1 MQQGIHGG
9 INGINRKEETG
20 STLGSQ
26 ASNTLV
32 TLTPPSALVTFGCNP
47 CFPSG
52 IAHNPERFGRWE
64 AGGNMNKTGLLL
76 LLVASFA
83 CAQSTP
89 LLTSTMVATPKANG
103 TVDTTVGMPFV
114 RYQTP
119 TAADIYCAGFISKDR
134 LPDANFVNGGLHTPT
149 STKFE
154 IGEIVYLTGT
164 GYQVGQLYSV
174 IRELKDVNK
183 YEIYAGMRKLV
194 ASVGHPYGEIGRVRV
209 VDARSHSAIA
219 EVEFSCDPINPG
231 DTIAPFV
238 EKPPV
243 TFHVPGHFDRFAP
256 SEGKLTG
263 RILLGKDFDAV
274 LGSGEKLYMNVG
286 SNQGVKVGDY
296 FRVVRSYTAAIQNPV
311 DSLMFKTQSAEDT
324 QVRSPTY
331 EAKYFTKG
339 TGANIHVSDLPR
351 RAVGE
356 IVVLSTT
363 PNSSAGMV
371 VFALE
376 DIYPGDV
383 VVVDQQD

>member
-1 MQQGIHGG
+1 M
-9 INGINRKEETG
+9 K
-20 STLGSQ
+20 
-26 ASNTLV
+26 
-32 TLTPPSALVTFGCNP
+32 
-47 CFPSG
+47 
-52 IAHNPERFGRWE
+52 
-64 AGGNMNKTGLLL
+64 KTGLLL
-76 LLVASFA
+76 LLAASFA

-89 LLTSTMVATPKANG
+89 LLTSTMVATPNANG
-103 TVDTTVGMPFV
+103 TVDTTMGMPFV

-134 LPDANFVNGGLHTPT
+134 LPDANYVNGGLDTPD

-154 IGEIVYLTGT
+154 IGDIIYLTGT

-183 YEIYAGMRKLV
+183 YEMYAGMRKLV
-194 ASVGHPYGEIGRVRV
+194 ASVGHPYGEIGRVRI
-209 VDARSHSAIA
+209 VDQRSHSAIA
-219 EVEFSCDPINPG
+219 EVAFSCDPINPG
-231 DTIAPFV
+231 DTVVPFV
-238 EKPPV
+238 EKPPA

-274 LGSGEKLYMNVG
+274 LGTGGKLYINVG

-296 FRVVRSYTAAIQNPV
+296 FRVVRSYAATIQDPV
-311 DSLMFKTQSAEDT
+311 DSLMFKSQSGEDS
-324 QVRSPTY
+324 QVHSPTY

-339 TGANIHVSDLPR
+339 TGANIHVGELPR

-363 PNSSAGMV
+363 PNSSAGML

-376 DIYPGDV
+376 DIYPGDTV
-383 VVVDQQD
+383 VIDQQD